1 MNSRKELEEVKTMP
15 NNNLY
20 IVDNSS
26 EEQSVKTYLK
36 DWCEVSKQIDIATGY
51 LEIGGLLELDTH
63 WQKVDKIRI
72 ILGNEVTK
80 RTKAVIDKVVE
91 TLLKGVKD
99 SVDQEQEKN
108 EFLIGVPAILDA
120 IKSRKIECRVYDK
133 SKFHAKAYITYF
145 RDEVKNE
152 LISAMNVPTGYAL
165 VGSSNFTRAGL
176 TQNIELNIQN
186 SDSVDQ
192 LQDWFERHWQEGI
205 DITDAVFEVMENQCK
220 DYSPY
225 DIYLRSMYEYFKSR
239 EETISEWE
247 NHDSVIYKGLSQYQR
262 DGYNSMVKIAER
274 YSGAFLCDGVGLGK
288 TFVGMMLIE
297 RFVKKERRNVVLI
310 VPASA
315 RESVWE
321 TTIKK
326 YIPEILEG
334 FFPFKIINHTD
345 LLLEKNQNLME
356 QIAQQAEIVVIDE
369 AHHFR
374 NRSSNRYRKLFEMM
388 GQGNQKQMFMLTATP
403 INNSF
408 LDLQH
413 LIELFTHRQ
422 DDYFAGAP
430 LGIHSLS
437 GHFKKMEATL
447 NRLTGTA
454 VNDSIDISDDIF
466 RSDKLVN
473 ELVVQRSRAYVKKS
487 LSAAEGDK
495 VLFSLR
501 QPPTVAKYS
510 LKLSYGKLI
519 DDFIRSFYRKDSQTG
534 RPITILAL
542 AVYSPYEEEYYIGD
556 KDKLDEMKT
565 GRQAQVVNLIRQLL
579 LKRFESSI
587 AAFEETCIRIYIRL
601 RKFMEDYKEQG
612 NTRKI
617 ERLFAKHTEVWQHIE
632 EYLRDTV
639 QSTIEDVEDDLPD
652 YVWETEE
659 DFDVSEFDIRAMLD
673 DTELDMEVLAEFIED
688 MMDFTSEKDDKL
700 RELKRI
706 LTEDPRVA
714 GKKVIIFSEFRATAM
729 YLYRELKKAGFTG
742 LYEIDG
748 QSKGNR
754 HEMVQRFAPYYNDK
768 TSSEIK
774 NEIQILIATDVLAE
788 GLNLQDASCLVNYEL
803 HWNPVRLMQRIGRVD
818 RRRNAEIEEKLLLD
832 HPELA
837 SDRANAYYWNFL
849 PPAELDQLL
858 SLYHTVSKKT
868 LRISKTFGI
877 EGKKLLTPED
887 NYEALKEFNSQYE
900 GETSADEEIA
910 LAYQQLLED
919 NPGYEELLSSMP
931 KKMYSGK
938 LASTR
943 KGYFFCYELPTK
955 RSDGT
960 WSDGDGLYRWYLVD
974 MDNNVIIDQTYEI
987 WKAILCEKEEI
998 RVLTVTEDNF
1008 KAAKKKIDA
1017 HIKKDYMRA
1026 VQAPL
1031 GVKPRLVTWMQLV

>member
-1 MNSRKELEEVKTMP
+1 MP